1 MRAIDY
7 FDRGARLAPARAAF
21 VKEEDVVSYAEA
33 ATLTDRIA
41 VALLAGG
48 AGPNTKVA
56 IYSPNRID
64 AFLIILGVLRAG
76 AVWVPIN
83 VRNGV
88 AENIQ
93 VLRNTECTWLF
104 YHSNFEAAASAM
116 KAAVADIR
124 TVCLDAGDEM
134 ARWMADP
141 GAAAPVLPRD
151 PGRLC
156 AILSTGGTTGRP
168 KGVMWSDSTLEAMT
182 ANFWAH
188 LPCDRPPVYLIAAP
202 MTHAAGVI
210 ALPLMAAGA
219 TVVILDRAD
228 PLAIMQAI
236 QRQRITHLFLPPTV
250 IYMMLAHPEVRR
262 FDYSSLLYFIYS
274 AAPMAAAKIKEAI
287 NVFGPVMAQAYGQA
301 EFPLMGTFLSPHEHV
316 QILAEGPIGRLES
329 AGRVCMFNQVAIV
342 DESGRPAKSRDV
354 GEIVFRG
361 NLAMVGYYKDT
372 TGTAEVSRHGWHHTG
387 DLGYLDEEGYVY
399 IVDRKKDM
407 IITGGFN
414 VYSAEV
420 EQVIL
425 THPAVQDCVVVGVPD
440 DKWGEAVKAVV
451 ELKPGRTA
459 EVEAIM
465 ALCHGRL
472 GGVKAPKTVEVWS
485 SLPRSAVGK
494 VLKRIVRDRY
504 WEHRDRRI

>member
-21 VKEEDVVSYAEA
+21 VKAQDIVSYAEA
-33 ATLTDRIA
+33 AALTDRIA
-41 VALLAGG
+41 VALLEGG

-56 IYSPNRID
+56 VYSPNRID

-83 VRNGV
+83 ARNGV
-88 AENIQ
+88 EENIE
-93 VLRNTECTWLF
+93 VLRNTQCTWLF
-104 YHSNFEAAASAM
+104 YHSEFEAAATAM
-116 KAAVADIR
+116 KAAVSDIR
-124 TVCLDAGDEM
+124 TIRLDADLQM
-134 ARWMADP
+134 WMADP
-141 GAAAPVLPRD
+141 DAAAPVLPLD
-151 PGRLC
+151 PDRLC

-168 KGVMWSDSTLEAMT
+168 KGVMWCDATLEAMT

-188 LPCDRPPVYLIAAP
+188 LPCDQPPVYLIAAP

-219 TVVILDRAD
+219 TVVLLDRAD

-236 QRQRITHLFLPPTV
+236 QRHRITHLFLPPTV

-262 FDYSSLLYFIYS
+262 FDYSSLRYFIYS
-274 AAPMAAAKIKEAI
+274 AAPMAAAKIREAVS
-287 NVFGPVMAQAYGQA
+287 VFGPVMAQAYGQA
-301 EFPLMGTFLSPHEHV
+301 EFPLMGTFLSPREHA
-316 QILAEGPIGRLES
+316 QILAEGPMVRLES
-329 AGRVCMFNQVAIV
+329 AGRACLFNQLAIV
-342 DESGRPAKSRDV
+342 DDSGRPARPREV

-361 NLAMVGYYKDT
+361 NLAMVGYYRDASA
-372 TGTAEVSRHGWHHTG
+372 TAAVSRNGWHHTG
-387 DLGYLDEEGYVY
+387 DLGYLDEDGYVY

-425 THPAVQDCVVVGVPD
+425 THAAVQDCVVIGVPD

-451 ELKPGRTA
+451 ELKPGA
-459 EVEAIM
+459 AAAADAIM
-465 ALCHGRL
+465 ALCRDRL

-494 VLKRIVRDRY
+494 VLKRVVRDRY